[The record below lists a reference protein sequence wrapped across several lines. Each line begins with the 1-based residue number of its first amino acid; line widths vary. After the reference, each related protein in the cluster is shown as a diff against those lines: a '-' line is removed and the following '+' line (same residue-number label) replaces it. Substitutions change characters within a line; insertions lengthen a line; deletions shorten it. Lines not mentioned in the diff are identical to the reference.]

1 MNKTEKKI
9 EALKIRA
16 AKMQAKFEND
26 IYAICEQLEYRDS
39 SNFSYNIDRLRQFIN
54 GLNEFS
60 LLPPPPTDEQVK
72 ASQVL

>member
-9 EALKIRA
+9 ESLKIRA

-39 SNFSYNIDRLRQFIN
+39 GNFSYNIDRLRHFIN

-60 LLPPPPTDEQVK
+60 LLPPQPTDEQVK

>member
-39 SNFSYNIDRLRQFIN
+39 SNFSYNIDRLRHFIN

-60 LLPPPPTDEQVK
+60 LLPPPTSEEEKAAQVF
-72 ASQVL
+72 